1 MIHLPLV
8 KEDPEL
14 MPFESAINN
23 RLEWYYN
30 TLEYIKSDFG
40 SLQNFANAHRFF
52 GFNYDKFNKGWW
64 FREWAPNAD
73 YLSLIGEFNN
83 WDRGANP
90 MDRMDYGVWETF
102 LPDIDYNERL
112 RKGSLV
118 KVHVSAQ
125 NGQLDR
131 IPAFIN
137 RVVQNENGSFDGQFI
152 EKSTFKWTDK
162 KFDLSKIKNPII
174 YEVHVGMAQEEGK
187 VGTYKEFTQHILPK
201 IKKLGYNVIQMMA
214 VQEHPYYASF
224 GYHVSN
230 FFAASSRFGSPDDL
244 RELINEAHR
253 LDIAVIMDVI
263 HSHSVKN
270 RDEGLAEFDGTEL
283 YFNGWHPAWDS
294 RLFDY
299 GKVEVKRFLV
309 SNLKYWMEE
318 FHFDG
323 FRFDGVTSMLYNHHG
338 HTSFGE
344 YADYF
349 GNEQNNDAILYLQ
362 LANTLIHEINPHAIS
377 ICEDMSGMPGAC
389 RKIDEGGLGFDY
401 RLGMG
406 IPDYWTTLLEEKQDE
421 EWHMGD
427 LFYHLTNRR
436 FKEKTIAYA
445 ESHDQ
450 ALVGD
455 KTIAFWLMDKE
466 MYTHMSV
473 FSPSIAIDRGIA
485 LHKMIRFITIAL
497 GGEGYLNFMGN
508 EFGHPEWVDFPREG
522 NNWSYHFARR
532 QWSLPETDHL
542 KYKFLNEF
550 DHAMIE
556 FAKQV
561 NILEGFSYKIHENN
575 EKRILAFEKNE
586 LIFIF
591 NFNKESFENYKIT
604 TERQGIYKVVFSS
617 DDEAFG
623 GFDRVDKEYNYKVE
637 KQLQIYL
644 PSRIALVLK
653 KIESN

>member
-8 KEDPEL
+8 KEDPGL
-14 MPFESAINN
+14 IPFESAINN

-52 GFNYDKFNKGWW
+52 GFNYDETNKGWW

-90 MDRMDYGVWETF
+90 MKRVDYGVWEIF

-112 RKGSLV
+112 HNGSLV
-118 KVHVSAQ
+118 KVHISAQ

-152 EKSTFKWTDK
+152 KKSTFKWTDK

-187 VGTYKEFTQHILPK
+187 VGSYKEFTQHVLPK

-283 YFNGWHPAWDS
+283 YFRGWHPAWDS

-323 FRFDGVTSMLYNHHG
+323 FRFDGVTSMLYHHHG

-362 LANTLIHEINPHAIS
+362 LANTLIHEMNPHAIS

-455 KTIAFWLMDKE
+455 KTVAFWLMDKE

-473 FSPSIAIDRGIA
+473 FSPSMIIDRGIA

-532 QWSLPETDHL
+532 QWSLPKTDHL

-591 NFNKESFENYKIT
+591 NFNQESFENYKIT
-604 TERQGIYKVVFSS
+604 TEREGIYKIVFSS

-637 KQLQIYL
+637 KQFQIYL
-644 PSRIALVLK
+644 PSRVALVLK